1 MMPEDPILWLSL
13 FLLILLGG
21 YFSSTETSFS
31 KANLIKLKILED
43 KGSKE
48 AKKVVFY
55 IEHFDRL
62 VILTVIGNNIVS
74 VALST
79 FATLIFINALGDAL
93 AEATLWATLSSA
105 FIFYLF
111 IDTIPKSLARGL
123 PEAIALWNV
132 RFFFIFE
139 WLFKPL
145 AYGLTWV
152 IKFINFVFKSPA
164 DPTITEADFSTVV
177 DEATEVG
184 TLNKD
189 ERELIQSA
197 LEFDDTTVK
206 EVFTPMDKVFAI
218 DIKNYDPSTIS
229 TVLAKTRF
237 TRIPIYEG
245 SLHHIIGT
253 LTIKNYFK
261 ALVSNPQVDLRT
273 IITKPYW
280 VGTKVHL
287 DDLFTGF
294 KKQRTHMAIV
304 VDDKKNPV
312 GIVTMADVLEE
323 IVGQMNDYMK
333 RKENIHG

>member
-13 FLLILLGG
+13 FLLILIGG
-21 YFSSTETSFS
+21 YFSSTETAFS
-31 KANLIKLKILED
+31 KANLIKLKILEE
-43 KGSKE
+43 KGSKA
-48 AKKVVFY
+48 AKKVVYY
-55 IEHFDRL
+55 IEHFDQM
-62 VILTVIGNNIVS
+62 VVLTVIGNNIVS
-74 VALST
+74 VTLST
-79 FATLIFINALGDAL
+79 FATLLFINALGDAL
-93 AEATLWATLSSA
+93 AEATLWATLTSA

-111 IDTIPKSLARGL
+111 IDTFPKSLARGL

-145 AYGLTWV
+145 AYGLTGV
-152 IKFINFVFKSPA
+152 IKLINIIFKSPP
-164 DPTITEADFSTVV
+164 DPMITEADFSTVV
-177 DEATEVG
+177 DEATEEG

-206 EVFTPMDKVFAI
+206 EVFTPMDRVFAL
-218 DIKNYDPSTIS
+218 DINNYDPTTIAH
-229 TVLAKTRF
+229 VLAKTPF

-245 SLHHIIGT
+245 SLNHIIGT

-261 ALVSNPQVDLRT
+261 ALVNNPQVDLRT
-273 IITKPYW
+273 LITKPYL

-287 DDLFTGF
+287 DDLFSGF

-304 VDDKKNPV
+304 VDDKMNPV

-323 IVGQMNDYMK
+323 IVGQMNEYVK
-333 RKENIHG
+333 RKETMHG